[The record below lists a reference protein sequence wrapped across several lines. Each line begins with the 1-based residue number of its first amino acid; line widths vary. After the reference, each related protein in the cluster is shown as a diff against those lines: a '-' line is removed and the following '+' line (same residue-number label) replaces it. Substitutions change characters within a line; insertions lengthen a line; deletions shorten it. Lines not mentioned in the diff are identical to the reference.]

1 MGKYSVEDK
10 TLEFGLLLEAARAQQ
25 TLAQTVLEKLKAHLG
40 ALDDVVREE
49 VSRTL
54 VGELQ
59 VLGNDSRRA
68 AEALRGL
75 GRSVNLRV
83 ALWSV
88 GITTLCAAIPLIAGW
103 WLLPSRSEVAALRA
117 KRDELAAS
125 VARLEQRGARIELR
139 RCGGG
144 DRLCVRVDRKAP
156 VYGEAEDYFV
166 VKGY

>member
-1 MGKYSVEDK
+1 MEDK
-10 TLEFGLLLEAARAQQ
+10 TMEFGLLLEAARAQQ
-25 TLAQTVLEKLKAHLG
+25 TLAHTVLEKLKAHMC
-40 ALDDVVREE
+40 ALDEVVREE
-49 VSRTL
+49 IRRTL
-54 VGELQ
+54 IDELQ

-68 AEALRGL
+68 SEALRGL

-88 GITTLCAAIPLIAGW
+88 GITALCAAIPLVAAW
-103 WLLPSRSEVAALRA
+103 WLLPSRGEVAALRS

-125 VARLEQRGARIELR
+125 VAALEQRGARIDLR
-139 RCGGG
+139 RCGGT

-156 VYGEAEDYFV
+156 VYGEAADYFV